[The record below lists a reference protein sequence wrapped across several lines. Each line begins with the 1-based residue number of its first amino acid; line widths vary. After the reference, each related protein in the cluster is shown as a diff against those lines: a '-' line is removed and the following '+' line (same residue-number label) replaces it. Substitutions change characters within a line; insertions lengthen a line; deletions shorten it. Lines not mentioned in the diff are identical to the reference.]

1 MCDFVALHT
10 GQPSVRRTIMRHSS
24 LWVAS
29 SLQSHSSA
37 QNNRLHGGDL
47 KAHCSNSSPAGRGRD
62 FSCLVDDEFSSVG
75 GFSAEQLAH
84 SCSQFCRGGLWR
96 VEEKSQVIGNIIIQ
110 ILNNFLYRQ
119 RRHVF
124 SDCPSTNLENAR
136 SEESK
141 IRTVHVHMYC
151 MVEKCYVL
159 LRVPPPSMHCI

>member
-62 FSCLVDDEFSSVG
+62 FSCLVDDDQFG
-75 GFSAEQLAH
+75 WGFSAEQLANSYSH
-84 SCSQFCRGGLWR
+84 FCRGGLWR
-96 VEEKSQVIGNIIIQ
+96 VEEKSRVIGNIIIGK
-110 ILNNFLYRQ
+110 LNNFYKA

-124 SDCPSTNLENAR
+124 SGCPSTNLEKFSPATPSSNR
-136 SEESK
+136 N
-141 IRTVHVHMYC
+141 MP
-151 MVEKCYVL
+151 
-159 LRVPPPSMHCI
+159 PPPSAVCIAFDNK